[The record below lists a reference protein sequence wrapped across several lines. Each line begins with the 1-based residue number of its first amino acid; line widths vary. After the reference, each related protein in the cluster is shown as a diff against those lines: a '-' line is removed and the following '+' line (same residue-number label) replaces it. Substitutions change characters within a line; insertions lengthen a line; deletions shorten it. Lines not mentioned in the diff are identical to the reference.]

1 MSRKRKLDTKRED
14 VEVRFSNWLSQ
25 LLAIMMPRVLALIA
39 GRGTSK
45 TVDILVERIQ
55 EAAFECAGAPFAFV
69 SDTYTNLHK
78 NVIPSLLEGFRIKG
92 WEEGIH
98 YVINKEPPKEW
109 KNKMYNKVSSWK
121 HTMIFFTGFNFT
133 FISLDRPAIG
143 AGNSYVGIFGDEV
156 KYFPQQRIS
165 NILKA
170 VRGYKVRFGDSAFYR
185 SITFTTDMPDPNNI
199 GEHDWLLNY
208 AELNDKE
215 KILNLIQTGFVHN
228 ETKKEY
234 ANALATNNKRE
245 IMLAERNMKRWESR
259 WIKCRKQTSFFWIA
273 SSFVNADILSLGWFD
288 DEFGVGLEGVSSS
301 ILSIIPKLSS
311 VSMFYAGLQERHF
324 YNDGINYNY
333 IDTLAFGEEP
343 DCRELK
349 YLDTR
354 MALEGGLD
362 VGNTLW
368 FLVSQVKFNKLRVL
382 KEMYTLPPNYIRE
395 LADEFI
401 RYFKPHQRKRLKLYY
416 DRAANS
422 YKKIG
427 QDVASQIKRA
437 IEVDGFGKRTGWT
450 VQLMSIGQANI
461 GSNAEYNFMMELM
474 SGKNKM
480 LPQLLIDRSTCPNL
494 KSQLEKTKTKTRNMR
509 SGGNMIVKD
518 KKTDRLPAHR
528 LPKESTNFTDA
539 FKYLLCRKT
548 YLAAVNNKR
557 IGASTSINTG

>member
-98 YVINKEPPKEW
+98 YVINKEPPNEW

>member
-92 WEEGIH
+92 WEEDVH
-98 YVINKEPPKEW
+98 YVINREPPKEW

-121 HTMIFFTGFNFT
+121 HTMVFFTGFNFT

-143 AGNSYVGIFGDEV
+143 AGNSYVGMFGDEV

-199 GEHDWLLNY
+199 GEHDWLLKY
-208 AELNDKE
+208 AEMNDKE
-215 KILNLIQTGFVHN
+215 KILNLIQTGFVYN

-245 IMLAERNMKRWESR
+245 MNLAERNMQRWEER
-259 WIKCRKQTSFFWIA
+259 WVKCRKQTSFFWIA

-324 YNDGINYNY
+324 YNDGTDYSY
-333 IDTLAFGEEP
+333 IDTLKFGEDP

-368 FLVSQVKFNKLRVL
+368 FLVSQTKLNKMRIL

-422 YKKIG
+422 YQKVG

-437 IEVDGFGKRTGWT
+437 IEIDGDGKRTGWT

-474 SGKNKM
+474 SGKNQI

-509 SGGNMIVKD
+509 SGGNMIVKE
-518 KKTDRLPAHR
+518 KKTDGLPAHR

-539 FKYLLCRKT
+539 FKYLLCRRN
-548 YLAAVNNKR
+548 YLRAVNNKQSS
-557 IGASTSINTG
+557 ISTSINAG

>member
-437 IEVDGFGKRTGWT
+437 IEIDGDGKRTGWT

-518 KKTDRLPAHR
+518 KKTDGLPAHR

>member
-121 HTMIFFTGFNFT
+121 HTMVFFTGFNFT